1 MADFI
6 YCGTEPPVGADGTQQ
21 LLVGPHNAIW
31 CPPAN
36 LPVEPAEGDRVW
48 LVWRANARSTPVL
61 LGGGRVLITNEGE
74 VLWTN
79 RTLPG
84 VRPAAQDPAIG
95 YPGPTNMAFLHLGGV
110 VAPEGQPAVTL
121 GAIENGLN
129 QASAA
134 QVHSLSQLLA
144 IA

>member
-1 MADFI
+1 MTYYI
-6 YCGTEPPVGADGTQQ
+6 YCGTDPPVGADGTQQ
-21 LLVGPHNAIW
+21 LLLGPFNAIW

-36 LPVEPAEGDRVW
+36 LPIVPAPGDRVW
-48 LVWRANARSTPVL
+48 LVWRANAGTTPVL
-61 LGGGRVLITNEGE
+61 LGGGRILATDEGE

-110 VAPEGQPAVTL
+110 VAPEGQPSVNL
-121 GAIENGLN
+121 GAINNGLN
-129 QASAA
+129 PAFAQQA
-134 QVHSLSQLLA
+134 QTLSQMLP
-144 IA
+144 IV